1 MEKIQIFKIFEE
13 KEGFWVPYEIAVVE
27 DVAVRVAMIH
37 GEFPFHVHNE
47 GDELFIVLKGE
58 IYIDTEE
65 RTYNLREGEGLLV
78 KKGTRHRS
86 RANIPSLIMLIEP
99 KRLVTKPKFD

>member
-1 MEKIQIFKIFEE
+1 MEKIQIFKIFEK
-13 KEGFWVPYEIAVVE
+13 KEEFWIPFEIATIE
-27 DVAVRVAMIH
+27 DVAVRVAMIQ
-37 GEFPFHVHNE
+37 GEFPFHTHNE

-65 RTYNLREGEGLLV
+65 RTYNLKEGEGLLV

-86 RANIPSLIMLIEP
+86 RANNPSIIMLVEP
-99 KRLVTKPKFD
+99 KRLITKPKVD